1 MCDSSG
7 WGMTKVMHMVLLKAT
22 KAAFVAT
29 IFIVDNVDEVMMIG
43 NPQKITI
50 SILLWSKHGRV

>member
-7 WGMTKVMHMVLLKAT
+7 WGMVKVMHIVLLRSI

-29 IFIVDNVDEVMMIG
+29 TFIVFNVDEVMVIG

-50 SILLWSKHGRV
+50 PI